1 MLISWRKMLRL
12 RRMCNRLKVS
22 GKDPQVSVLSS
33 PEQFILLTFS
43 LNCKFESIP
52 ANNARNWSLHAK
64 HWLGLNQNIYILMQP
79 ILREMNHHIHVLT
92 ILLCL
97 CQESKDYFFPYVY
110 LDNWTYTTQSEL
122 ILLNFNALQ

>member
-1 MLISWRKMLRL
+1 
-12 RRMCNRLKVS
+12 MCNCLKVTELVS
-22 GKDPQVSVLSS
+22 GKDPQVSILSS

-43 LNCKFESIP
+43 LNRKFESIP

-97 CQESKDYFFPYVY
+97 CQESKYIFFLMYIWITGFIK
-110 LDNWTYTTQSEL
+110 LS
-122 ILLNFNALQ
+122 